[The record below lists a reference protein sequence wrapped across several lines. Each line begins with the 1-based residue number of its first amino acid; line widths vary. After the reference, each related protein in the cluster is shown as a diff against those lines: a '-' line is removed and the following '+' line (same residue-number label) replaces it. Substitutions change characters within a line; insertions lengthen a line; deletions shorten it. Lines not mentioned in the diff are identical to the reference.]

1 MKQKVKYI
9 SGPPGLGKTHKVLRL
24 VMRDMLKNDGL
35 VVYVAPT
42 KVLLK
47 QFASDLK
54 KVWAEKHNATEGS
67 KEMAE
72 FAMRVKGMWS
82 SDLHYQSIADQ
93 VDRYFAHAQGKK
105 ASINT
110 FGHLPGSLLLL
121 THEGFSRLRP
131 DSIPKKYK
139 KKTYLY
145 YDEARRIIAETRV
158 GRIEDESLREVLDSV
173 VTTTNYEGT
182 SFWQA
187 KLNRPVDVAVHFVEQ
202 YVIGTSVHP
211 NMVRDIKRLVEDIGN
226 ASKEVYMGHRT
237 LSASR
242 MFFSISLPSK
252 QFSGYKSV
260 TIMAA
265 YFEDTQ
271 LHKMLS
277 NDPKVIMK
285 DITGIVDK
293 KGVRRKA
300 LHERY
305 KKCLIVPLLDFKGM
319 LSIVALKQ
327 GIRTT
332 QDEINSIAEYL
343 DGRKFQEEEMERLKL
358 LLDTKFTNSVDNLDT
373 EYHNLTTDVVNIGQ
387 LLNKSRVTREPTTWL
402 LNMADKVIRSWD
414 KKYPGCMATPLVFLN
429 RIGLGPY
436 SVHPISEI
444 TQQVSLVS
452 QGLNKYK
459 AENVAVYLGAV
470 NPSVYT
476 SHFLKKRLPGYNPM
490 KDYALTSCL
499 QAISRISVRDT
510 DSDKPTLVIVPTMGL
525 ARQLQEAMY
534 GIPKVSSAFLN
545 AFPDHSILTHR
556 TFSAALRKRTRMHSE
571 EKILYHKDPLNTLR
585 KRMQYQQNN
594 CSPGEHRDKVDKLF
608 QRLEKLR
615 EQRHKALSDLRK
627 THTRQVKPDEMPP
640 SFFEKVEKLRNKFD
654 KLMEEKRN
662 QEEEFDFII
671 TINRASSKLAYF
683 KKLEAKGTL
692 TIPEILYGEY
702 GHIWYYE
709 TLKVIRRAH
718 LKTDEKLAEK
728 LARKAQA
735 QYLEY
740 VKSVS

>member
-1 MKQKVKYI
+1 MKQKVNYI

-47 QFASDLK
+47 QFASDLEE
-54 KVWAEKHNATEGS
+54 VWAQKHNAKEGS
-67 KEMAE
+67 KEMTD
-72 FAMRVKGMWS
+72 FKMRVKGMWS
-82 SDLHYQSIADQ
+82 NDLKPKAIADQ
-93 VDRYFAHAQGKK
+93 VFHYFRHAQGKE
-105 ASINT
+105 ASLNT
-110 FGHLPGSLLLL
+110 FGHVPGSLLLL

-131 DSIPKKYK
+131 NSIPEKYK
-139 KKTYLY
+139 RKTYLY
-145 YDEARRIIAETRV
+145 YDEARRVIAETRV
-158 GRIEDESLREVLDSV
+158 GRIEDDSLRHILDSV
-173 VTTTNYEGT
+173 VTTKNYEGT

-187 KLNRPVDVAVHFVEQ
+187 RLNRPIDEADAFVKAHI
-202 YVIGTSVHP
+202 IGTAIHP
-211 NMVRDIKRLVEDIGN
+211 SIVRNIRKLIEDIGN
-226 ASKEVYMGHRT
+226 TSKEVYMGSET
-237 LSASR
+237 LTASR
-242 MFFSISLPSK
+242 MFFSISLPAK
-252 QFSGYKSV
+252 QFSGYKAV

-271 LHKMLS
+271 LHKMLQ
-277 NDPKVIMK
+277 NDPDVNLV
-285 DITGIVDK
+285 DITGTVDK

-300 LHERY
+300 LNKRY
-305 KKCLIVPLLDFKGM
+305 SKCVIVPLIDAKGM
-319 LSIVALKQ
+319 LSINALKQ
-327 GIRTT
+327 GIRAK
-332 QDEINSIAEYL
+332 QDEIDSIAKYL
-343 DGRKFQEEEMERLKL
+343 DGRKFQEEEMARLGL
-358 LLDTKFTNSVDNLDT
+358 LLDTKFCNVDDTLDT
-373 EYHNLTTDVVNIGQ
+373 EYHNLTTDALNISQ
-387 LLNKSRVTREPTTWL
+387 LLNKSKVTREPTKWL
-402 LNMADKVIRSWD
+402 LNMANKVIKAWE
-414 KKYPGCMATPLVFLN
+414 KKHPDIGTPLVFLN
-429 RIGLGPY
+429 RLGLGPY
-436 SVHPISEI
+436 STHPISHR
-444 TQQVSLVS
+444 TQAVSLVS

-470 NPSVYT
+470 NPSVYAA
-476 SHFLKKRLPGYNPM
+476 HFLKKRLPGYDPT
-490 KDYALTSCL
+490 KDYALSSCL

-510 DSDKPTLVIVPTMGL
+510 KATSSTLIVVPTMGL

-534 GIPKVSSAFLN
+534 GIPKISNAFLRKY
-545 AFPDHSILTHR
+545 PDHNLYTYS
-556 TFSAALRKRTRMHSE
+556 TFCAALRKSTRRE
-571 EKILYHKDPLNTLR
+571 DTEVILYHKDPLNTLR
-585 KRMQYQQNN
+585 KRMQYQQNH

-608 QRLEKLR
+608 RRLEKLR
-615 EQRHKALSDLRK
+615 IQRHEALSALRQ
-627 THTRQVKPDEMPP
+627 THVRQVKPDEMPP
-640 SFFEKVEKLRNKFD
+640 SFFEKVEKLRDKFD

-683 KKLEAKGTL
+683 KKLEARGTL

-735 QYLEY
+735 RYLEY